1 MARLLLG
8 DSNIIRYLPMLKEK
22 KSDPAIQSVVLAR
35 ATNAVALQDSLCN
48 PKTAH
53 TTVIVSAITNLL
65 TSKYFDDFD
74 DMTAHCKTV
83 FNDLLLWIQEG
94 REALDGFA
102 QQVTIMFTLSISAL
116 SQEPKLASILQ
127 SHQRVLLLFWLAS
140 CPVRKQVF
148 LLLQVL
154 IMPPML
160 RRQPYWYD
168 RWHGAIMIIFE
179 SIYHHPHVANVFV
192 LPSFSN
198 PAYGPDCVHLTEKSG
213 LE

>member
-1 MARLLLG
+1 MFITYFNDVLPFLFVDNVLKMARLLLG
-8 DSNIIRYLPMLKEK
+8 DSNVVRYLPLLKEK

-102 QQVTIMFTLSISAL
+102 QQVPI
-116 SQEPKLASILQ
+116 
-127 SHQRVLLLFWLAS
+127 LLFTVSIGL
-140 CPVRKQVF
+140 
-148 LLLQVL
+148 
-154 IMPPML
+154 
-160 RRQPYWYD
+160 
-168 RWHGAIMIIFE
+168 E
-179 SIYHHPHVANVFV
+179 SIA
-192 LPSFSN
+192 
-198 PAYGPDCVHLTEKSG
+198 
-213 LE
+213 